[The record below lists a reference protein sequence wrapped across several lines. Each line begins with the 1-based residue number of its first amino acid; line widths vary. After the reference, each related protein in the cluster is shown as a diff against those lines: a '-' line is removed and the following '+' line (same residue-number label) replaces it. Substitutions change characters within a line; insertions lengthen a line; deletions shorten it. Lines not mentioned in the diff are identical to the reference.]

1 MKYIIYV
8 KNKKN
13 ELVGIY
19 TLKKI
24 AKVASLVDIKK
35 TKKDIYY
42 NGKMNNNNLNLLY
55 SLTEDLRNQNIS
67 LSQYKCLGKNNEEMK
82 W

>member
-24 AKVASLVDIKK
+24 TKVASLVDIKK

-42 NGKMNNNNLNLLY
+42 NGKMNNNNL
-55 SLTEDLRNQNIS
+55 IF
-67 LSQYKCLGKNNEEMK
+67 CIH
-82 W
+82 

>member
-24 AKVASLVDIKK
+24 TKVASLVDIKK

-42 NGKMNNNNLNLLY
+42 NGKMNNNNWLCHN
-55 SLTEDLRNQNIS
+55 
-67 LSQYKCLGKNNEEMK
+67 K
-82 W
+82 WLIFDEK